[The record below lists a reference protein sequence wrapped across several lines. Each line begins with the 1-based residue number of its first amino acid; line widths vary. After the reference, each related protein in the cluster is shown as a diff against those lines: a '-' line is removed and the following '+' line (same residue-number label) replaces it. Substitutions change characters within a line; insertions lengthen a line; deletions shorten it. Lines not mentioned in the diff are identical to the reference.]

1 MSQGYADCLTV
12 RDDEMT
18 VRHSPKA
25 LVIVA
30 SLMIVAALACNLP
43 GVTGPAATQ
52 PPPQATQP
60 QTLPSEAPPT
70 QTTQA
75 PPPVEQPT
83 LAPPPTE
90 TPSPTVTPSPSPS
103 ATTNVITM
111 GAPEV
116 STTTLYKGA
125 GACEPKEITF
135 SITVTNPDQ
144 VKNVILF
151 LRTQDKSTASK
162 TDWDEGTAL
171 NPRSGG
177 KYTRTYHSADI
188 PTYGSFGNAWLYYQF
203 VVTDKQ
209 NKLIRGRV
217 FTDVSFIACP

>member
-1 MSQGYADCLTV
+1 
-12 RDDEMT
+12 MT
-18 VRHSPKA
+18 ARHSPKA
-25 LVIVA
+25 LLIISSV
-30 SLMIVAALACNLP
+30 LMVAALACNLSA
-43 GVTGPAATQ
+43 VVGPAATQ
-52 PPPQATQP
+52 SQP
-60 QTLPSEAPPT
+60 QVLPTEAPPV
-70 QTTQA
+70 QPTQA
-75 PPPVEQPT
+75 APTVEQPT

-90 TPSPTVTPSPSPS
+90 TPSPTATPSPSPS
-103 ATTNVITM
+103 PTTGAITM

-116 STTTLYKGA
+116 SSTTLYKGA

-151 LRTQDKSTASK
+151 LRAQDKSTASK

-171 NPRSGG
+171 NPRAGG

-188 PTYGSFGNAWLYYQF
+188 PTYGSFSSAWLYYQF

-217 FTDVSFIACP
+217 FTDVSFTACP